1 MMENSDPCYCIGHG
15 CGVIKALF
23 RQSIPM
29 LDAIGGI
36 HHTWGPMKKPK
47 NVYCLHVM
55 KAQLFMLFHPANP
68 DEHCLNRG

>member
-47 NVYCLHVM
+47 NRILSARYESTAIYAIPSS
-55 KAQLFMLFHPANP
+55 KP
-68 DEHCLNRG
+68 